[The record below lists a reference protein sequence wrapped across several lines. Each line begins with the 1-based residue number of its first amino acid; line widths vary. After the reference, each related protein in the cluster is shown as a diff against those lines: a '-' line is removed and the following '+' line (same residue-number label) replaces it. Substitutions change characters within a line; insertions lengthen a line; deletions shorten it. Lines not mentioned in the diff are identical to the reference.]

1 MVSEA
6 IVHQFCVSGD
16 IDRSVRTV
24 STALAE
30 RARVLADSLRD
41 RIPGA
46 TFTEP
51 DGGYFLW
58 VDLPEDVDVDRLFPI
73 ATGKGVAVVKGGDF
87 LLDGGNHS
95 LRLAFSAVTV
105 DQIDEGVR
113 RIAEA
118 IAEVR
123 AG

>member
-1 MVSEA
+1 MSK
-6 IVHQFCVSGD
+6 
-16 IDRSVRTV
+16 
-24 STALAE
+24 ALGE
-30 RARVLADSLRD
+30 RAATLAAAIREH
-41 RIPGA
+41 IPGA

-58 VDLPEDVDVDRLFPI
+58 VDLPEDIDVDRLFPI
-73 ATGKGVAVVKGGDF
+73 ATGKGVAVVKGTDF
-87 LLDGGNHS
+87 LLDGGEHS

-105 DQIDEGVR
+105 EQIDEGVR